1 MKLKK
6 LAAALLTASIML
18 SQPVFAEDKLSN
30 GSSDGYDYFAK
41 LMTYAS
47 QLYIDEDVTA
57 EEIIGAALKKA
68 VDEDSEFLDKLLKAG
83 FSSLDEYS
91 EYYTPDE
98 FQDYINNINHTFYG
112 IGVVIQKKGDYV
124 ELTNCME
131 DGSAY
136 AAGMKAGD
144 KIVRVDGADAVKK
157 TIDEVQGMI
166 TGELDTEVEV
176 TVLRDDK
183 ELTFKLKRR
192 PVSSMTVSWA
202 VLKGD
207 IGYIRVINF
216 AEKTDKEFADALAE
230 MDKNGVSKII
240 LDLRSNPGGYL
251 ISAVNAAK
259 LIVPEGIIV
268 QTMYRQEEKNEI
280 FYSDLKEPK
289 YKFNVLVDQNT
300 ASSAEILSGAMQDSG
315 IGTLIGETTY
325 GKAVIQEMFRLRDGG
340 FKITTG
346 HYLTRDGHE
355 INKKG
360 IEPDEYVINTTQR
373 VDMSK
378 YTPFDYKIKWKVGD
392 DSDSV
397 KAAKERLR
405 GLGYYSGEVNTEFD
419 EALEKAVTDFQ
430 AATDLYPYGVLDI
443 STQVR
448 IENEFY
454 KTDEVVDNQFE
465 KAYTMFGGKIEDLE

>member
-1 MKLKK
+1 MMKRIAAIFLM
-6 LAAALLTASIML
+6 LA
-18 SQPVFAEDKLSN
+18 VFATYPITFAD
-30 GSSDGYDYFAK
+30 DGVDADYDYFVK
-41 LMTYAS
+41 LMTSVSA
-47 QLYIDEDVTA
+47 LYIDEDISADEVI
-57 EEIIGAALKKA
+57 EKALKKA
-68 VDEDSEFLDKLLKAG
+68 VEENPEILEKLLKAG

-124 ELTNCME
+124 EITNCME

-136 AAGMKAGD
+136 AAGVKQGD
-144 KIVRVDGADAVKK
+144 KIFRVDGVEAVGK
-157 TIDEVQGMI
+157 TIDEVQGMV
-166 TGELDTEVEV
+166 TGELDSEVSL
-176 TVLRDDK
+176 TVLREEK
-183 ELTFKLKRR
+183 ELTFALKRR
-192 PVSSMTVSWA
+192 PVSNLTVSWA
-202 VLKGD
+202 VFENK
-207 IGYIRVINF
+207 IGYIRIINF
-216 AEKTDKEFADALAE
+216 AEKTDAEFAEALAE
-230 MDKNGVSKII
+230 MDKEGVTDII

-268 QTMYRQEEKNEI
+268 QTMYRQDDKNET
-280 FYSDLKEPK
+280 FYSELKDVK

-300 ASSAEILSGAMQDSG
+300 ASAAEILAGAMQDSG
-315 IGTLIGETTY
+315 VGTLIGETTY
-325 GKAVIQEMFRLRDGG
+325 GKAVIQEMYRLKDGG
-340 FKITTG
+340 FKLTTG

-360 IEPDEYVINTTQR
+360 IEPDEYVINTKQR

-378 YTPFDYKIKWKVGD
+378 YTPFDYKIKWKVGE
-392 DSDSV
+392 SSESV

-405 GLGYYSGEVNTEFD
+405 GLGYYTGSVDEYFDTE
-419 EALEKAVTDFQ
+419 LEKSITDFQ
-430 AATDLYPYGVLDI
+430 AAMELYPYGVLDI

-454 KTDEVVDNQFE
+454 KTDEIVDNQFE